1 MNINQLKYFVE
12 LYRVR
17 NFSKAAENLSI
28 SQPALSLQIQKVEEE
43 FGYFLVERN
52 RKPLGITVEGELFF
66 EKAVQVIQ
74 MMNDFEQLS
83 FELEEEI
90 KGEIRIG
97 IIPTLSPYLTPLI
110 INPAKKRFPD
120 LKIEIVELVTET
132 ILTKLKFN
140 ELDAGIISTPVK
152 AANFGFTPLFYE
164 QFFLYVAESHP
175 LYKQSRIKRHE
186 IATDELWYLTEGNCF
201 QNQINSVCAIPSF
214 ESVSSSFR
222 YVSSSIESLK
232 RIVESQGGI
241 TFIPELATLNVSSEY
256 EDLIKPFEDP
266 IPTREISLV
275 YLKNTGLKKLVRAFM
290 EVILGTIPKRMKE
303 RPAFPSLD
311 TRL

>member
-17 NFSKAAENLSI
+17 NFSKAADNLSI

-52 RKPLGITVEGELFF
+52 RKPLGITAEGELFF

-120 LKIEIVELVTET
+120 LKIEIVELVTES

-175 LYKQSRIKRHE
+175 LYKQPRIKRHE
-186 IATDELWYLTEGNCF
+186 IATDQLWYLTEGNCF

>member
-28 SQPALSLQIQKVEEE
+28 TQPALSLQIQKMEEE

-52 RKPLGITVEGELFF
+52 LKPLGITAEGELFF
-66 EKAVQVIQ
+66 EKAVQIIQ
-74 MMNDFEQLS
+74 MMNDFENLGS
-83 FELEEEI
+83 ELEEEI
-90 KGEIRIG
+90 EGQISIG

-110 INPAKKRFPD
+110 INPVKKRYPD

-164 QFFLYVAESHP
+164 QFFLYVAENHP
-175 LYKQSRIKRHE
+175 LYKQSRIKREE
-186 IATDELWYLTEGNCF
+186 ISTDELWYLTEGNCF

-214 ESVSSSFR
+214 ESVSGSFR

-275 YLKNTGLKKLVRAFM
+275 YLKNIGLKKLVRALM
-290 EVILGTIPKRMKE
+290 GVILDTVPKRMKKV
-303 RPAFPSLD
+303 PALPSLD

>member
-52 RKPLGITVEGELFF
+52 RKPLGITAEGELFF

-290 EVILGTIPKRMKE
+290 EVILETIPKRMKE

>member
-52 RKPLGITVEGELFF
+52 RKPLGITAEGELFF

-175 LYKQSRIKRHE
+175 LYKQPRIKQHE

-275 YLKNTGLKKLVRAFM
+275 YFKNTGLKKLVRAFM

>member
-52 RKPLGITVEGELFF
+52 RKPLGITAEGELFF

>member
-175 LYKQSRIKRHE
+175 LYKQPRIKQHD

>member
-28 SQPALSLQIQKVEEE
+28 SQPALSLQIQKLEEE
-43 FGYFLVERN
+43 FGFVVVERST
-52 RKPLGITVEGELFF
+52 KPLGITVEGERFF
-66 EKAVQVIQ
+66 EKAVQIIQ
-74 MMNDFEQLS
+74 LMNEFEQLS
-83 FELEEEI
+83 FELDEEI
-90 KGEIRIG
+90 KGQIRVG
-97 IIPTLSPYLTPLI
+97 IIPTLSPYLTPLFLT
-110 INPAKKRFPD
+110 PVKQRFPD

-152 AANFGFTPLFYE
+152 AAGFGFTPLFYE

-175 LYKQSRIKRHE
+175 LYQQSRISPNE
-186 IATDELWYLTEGNCF
+186 IPTDELWYLTEGNCF

-214 ESVSSSFR
+214 ESVNSNFR

-232 RIVESQGGI
+232 RIVESQGGM
-241 TFIPELATLNVSSEY
+241 TFIPELATLNVPSEF

-266 IPTREISLV
+266 VPTREISFV
-275 YLKNTGLKKLVRAFM
+275 YLKSSGLKKLVRALM
-290 EVILGTIPKRMKE
+290 EVILDTIPKRMKE
-303 RPAFPSLD
+303 QPFFNPLD
-311 TRL
+311 TKL

>member
-28 SQPALSLQIQKVEEE
+28 SQPALSLQIQKLEEE
-43 FGYFLVERN
+43 FGFVVVERST
-52 RKPLGITVEGELFF
+52 KPLGITVEGERFF
-66 EKAVQVIQ
+66 EKAVQIIQ
-74 MMNDFEQLS
+74 LMNEFEQLS
-83 FELEEEI
+83 FELDEEI
-90 KGEIRIG
+90 KGQIRVG
-97 IIPTLSPYLTPLI
+97 VIPTLSPYLTPLFLT
-110 INPAKKRFPD
+110 PVKQRFPD

-152 AANFGFTPLFYE
+152 AAGFGFTPLFYE

-175 LYKQSRIKRHE
+175 LYQQSRISPNE
-186 IATDELWYLTEGNCF
+186 IPTDELWYLTEGNCF

-214 ESVSSSFR
+214 ESVNSNFR

-232 RIVESQGGI
+232 RIVESQGGM
-241 TFIPELATLNVSSEY
+241 TFIPELATLNVPSEF

-266 IPTREISLV
+266 VPTREISFV
-275 YLKNTGLKKLVRAFM
+275 YLKSSGLKKLVRALM
-290 EVILGTIPKRMKE
+290 EVILDTIPKRMKE
-303 RPAFPSLD
+303 QPFFNPLD
-311 TRL
+311 TKL

>member
-28 SQPALSLQIQKVEEE
+28 SQPALSLQIQKLEEE
-43 FGYFLVERN
+43 FGFVVVERST
-52 RKPLGITVEGELFF
+52 KPLGITVEGERFF
-66 EKAVQVIQ
+66 EKAVQIIQ
-74 MMNDFEQLS
+74 LMNEFEQLS
-83 FELEEEI
+83 FELDEEI
-90 KGEIRIG
+90 KGQIRVG
-97 IIPTLSPYLTPLI
+97 IIPTLSPYLTPLFLT
-110 INPAKKRFPD
+110 PVKQRFPD

-152 AANFGFTPLFYE
+152 AAGFGFTPLFYE

-175 LYKQSRIKRHE
+175 LYQQSRISPNE
-186 IATDELWYLTEGNCF
+186 IPTDELWYLTEGNCF

-214 ESVSSSFR
+214 ESVNSNFR

-232 RIVESQGGI
+232 RIVESQGGM
-241 TFIPELATLNVSSEY
+241 TFIPELATLNVPSEF

-266 IPTREISLV
+266 VPTREISFV
-275 YLKNTGLKKLVRAFM
+275 YLKSSGLKKLVRALM
-290 EVILGTIPKRMKE
+290 EVILDTIPKRMKE
-303 RPAFPSLD
+303 QPLLNPLD
-311 TRL
+311 TKL

>member
-52 RKPLGITVEGELFF
+52 RKPLGITAEGELFF

-175 LYKQSRIKRHE
+175 LYKQPRIKQHE